1 MKSSQEDIGL
11 LETYIKG
18 RLENE
23 AKSALELR
31 LATDQDFRADL
42 EDLKVLQQGMRAK
55 VLADKLEMMRG
66 WEEEAAGKEI
76 SKEKESKPASII
88 FIKKWIA
95 AASIVLLLAAG
106 WWWIA
111 KESKHQ
117 LYAWKDEEFYKY
129 ILHQTERSNEID
141 RDQQKTLAYNLF
153 TAKHFSEA
161 KPKLVSLWIN
171 KRDTLAYFYLGITEV
186 SLGNKEKAKA
196 IFNAGE
202 LVNYPTG
209 ELLKLCE

>member
-1 MKSSQEDIGL
+1 MRSPKEDIEWL
-11 LETYIKG
+11 DQYIKG
-18 RLENE
+18 TLNATEIQ
-23 AKSALELR
+23 ALEAR
-31 LATDQDFRADL
+31 LSVESDLKNDL
-42 EDLKVLQQGMRAK
+42 EVLKVMRQGMRAE

-66 WEEEAAGKEI
+66 WEEEMVENRG
-76 SKEKESKPASII
+76 SNGGESKSALII
-88 FIKKWIA
+88 SIKKWMA
-95 AASIVLLLAAG
+95 AASIVFLLGAG

-117 LYAWKDEEFYKY
+117 QYAWKDEEFYKY

-141 RDQQKTLAYNLF
+141 KDQQKTLAYNLF

-161 KPKLVSLWIN
+161 KPKLESLWVN
-171 KRDTLAYFYLGITEV
+171 QRDTLAYFYLGITEV

-196 IFNAGE
+196 IFNASE
-202 LVNYPTG
+202 LVNYPTA

>member
-1 MKSSQEDIGL
+1 MRSSQDDIIL
-11 LETYIKG
+11 LDAYIKG
-18 RLENE
+18 SLD
-23 AKSALELR
+23 ADATSALESR
-31 LATDQDFRADL
+31 LVQDTNLKADL

-55 VLADKLEMMRG
+55 ALTDKLEMMRG
-66 WEEEAAGKEI
+66 WEEEVAGKEI
-76 SKEKESKPASII
+76 SKEKEAKPVSII

-95 AASIVLLLAAG
+95 AASIVLLLAVG

-117 LYAWKDEEFYKY
+117 QYAWKDEEFYKY
-129 ILHQTERSNEID
+129 ILHRTERSNDID
-141 RDQQKTLAYNLF
+141 KDQQKTLAYNLF

-161 KPKLVSLWIN
+161 KPKLESLWVN
-171 KRDTLAYFYLGITEV
+171 QRDTLAYFYLGITEV

-202 LVNYPTG
+202 LVNYPTA